1 MPWLESVFQ
10 RVIRRRVET
19 LDFELFESL
28 GADDILFIDS
38 SHVIHPQ
45 SDVLFECLEIL
56 PRLAPGVIV
65 HFHDVFSLRDYL
77 REWVL
82 DEVRLWNEQYLLEA
96 FLTCNADWKVIGA
109 LNYLRHHHYDRL
121 HAACPFR
128 DECAARILEQRP
140 RIALDS
146 AQRARASRSDTL
158 TARIW
163 TPF

>member
-1 MPWLESVFQ
+1 MFIFPILVYIEPYEMPWLESVFQ
-10 RVIRRRVET
+10 RVMRRRVET

-45 SDVLFECLEIL
+45 SDVLLECLEIL

-65 HFHDVFSLRDYL
+65 HFHDVFSPRDYL
-77 REWVL
+77 REWVV

-121 HAACPFR
+121 HAACPFLDADREPGSLWIQRNEHARR
-128 DECAARILEQRP
+128 D
-140 RIALDS
+140 
-146 AQRARASRSDTL
+146 L
-158 TARIW
+158 TR
-163 TPF
+163 